1 MLMVIAWFTLATE
14 TEEQNVLIISIYG
27 FAPVRED
34 EGAKI

>member
-1 MLMVIAWFTLATE
+1 MEFRASVSVASANRALY
-14 TEEQNVLIISIYG
+14 VLIISIYG